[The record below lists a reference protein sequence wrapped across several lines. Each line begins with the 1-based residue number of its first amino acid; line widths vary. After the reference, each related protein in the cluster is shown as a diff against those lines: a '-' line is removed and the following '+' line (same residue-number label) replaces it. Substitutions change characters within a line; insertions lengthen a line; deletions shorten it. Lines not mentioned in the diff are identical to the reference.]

1 MGVTAAPGRP
11 ERWGRGAARLRR
23 AASERWGFGGPSRG
37 PPSIQ
42 AGRSYAGSRGAT
54 APPGRPERW
63 GVWGGHLG
71 APHLYRPD
79 VATLDRGVPR
89 LRRGA
94 PSAGGFGGPSRGPPS
109 IQAGRRDAGSRGAT
123 APPGR
128 PERWGVWGAISGP
141 PLHTGRA
148 SRRGGA

>member
-42 AGRSYAGSRGAT
+42 AGRSDAGSRGAT

-79 VATLDRGVPR
+79 VATLDRGVTR

-94 PSAGGFGGPSRGPPS
+94 PSAGGFGGPSRGPP
-109 IQAGRRDAGSRGAT
+109 IY
-123 APPGR
+123 
-128 PERWGVWGAISGP
+128 
-141 PLHTGRA
+141 TGRT
-148 SRRGGA
+148 SRRWIEGCHGSAGAPRALGGLGGHLGAPHLYRPVILP